1 MLQHIFLAMSYVI
14 LIALPL
20 NHFSK
25 KQTKKKPKKQKPP
38 KKTKIPLAFLSAS
51 LIELCYSIMKQWFS
65 LPNFYHF
72 VFRIILKSKLADY

>member
-1 MLQHIFLAMSYVI
+1 MFI

-25 KQTKKKPKKQKPP
+25 KQKKPKKQKPP

-51 LIELCYSIMKQWFS
+51 LIELCYSIMKQRFS